1 MAYNGYLLKLN
12 GYTVPEKM
20 IQYDSFNVLL
30 STTDLDSYRD
40 ADGYLHRNAL
50 SHKVAK
56 VEFNTPI
63 LQSGDFETFM
73 ANVRS
78 QYSNS
83 TEKKILN
90 CSVYIIETNS
100 YVTCDMYL
108 PDITPSILKKNSD
121 GSFLYNPVRF
131 AFIGY

>member
-1 MAYNGYLLKLN
+1 MAYNNYLLKL
-12 GYTVPEKM
+12 GTYIVPEKC
-20 IQYDSFNVLL
+20 IQYDSYNVLL

-40 ADGYLHRNAL
+40 ANGVLHRNAL

-63 LQSGDFETFM
+63 MNMSEFETFM
-73 ANVRS
+73 ANIRA
-78 QYSNS
+78 QYSNAI
-83 TEKKILN
+83 EKRIAN

-100 YVTCDMYL
+100 YLTCAMYL

-121 GSFLYNPVRF
+121 GTFLLNPVRF

>member
-12 GYTVPEKM
+12 GYTLPEKF

-40 ADGYLHRNAL
+40 ANGVLHRNAL
-50 SHKVAK
+50 AHKVAK
-56 VEFNTPI
+56 VEFNTPPMTTTE
-63 LQSGDFETFM
+63 FESIM
-73 ANVRS
+73 SNIRG
-78 QYSNS
+78 QYSNAI
-83 TEKKILN
+83 EKKITN

-108 PDITPSILKKNSD
+108 PDITPSIIKKNAD
-121 GSFLYNPVRF
+121 GSFLLNPVRF

>member
-12 GYTVPEKM
+12 GYTVPEKF
-20 IQYDSFNVLL
+20 IQYDSYSVLL
-30 STTDLDSYRD
+30 STTDLDSFRD
-40 ADGYLHRNAL
+40 ADGTLHRTAL
-50 SHKVAK
+50 AHKVAK

-63 LQSGDFETFM
+63 IHSKDFENIM
-73 ANVRS
+73 ANIRAK
-78 QYSNS
+78 YSS
-83 TEKKILN
+83 AIEKKITN

-121 GSFLYNPVRF
+121 GSFYFNPIRF